1 MLFLRRVTLLLLLNR
16 ELVSTVKLC
25 LFCVFPDIVEDC
37 PKMRNLAKIFL
48 RSFENVA
55 VDLQLSHRP
64 LASNKL
70 HYSTTEERNRVD
82 DNTTDRLCVGLPQ
95 LLYDI
100 TQNEPLC
107 YISTYLL
114 TYLLKPTS

>member
-1 MLFLRRVTLLLLLNR
+1 VTLLLNC
-16 ELVSTVKLC
+16 ELVSTCRANSC
-25 LFCVFPDIVEDC
+25 LVSALPDIVKDC

-82 DNTTDRLCVGLPQ
+82 DNTTDRLCW
-95 LLYDI
+95 I
-100 TQNEPLC
+100 T
-107 YISTYLL
+107 
-114 TYLLKPTS
+114 PTVVRHHTK